1 VDFEFHPPPR
11 HRGNSTRRAA
21 GISPDSPPLPP
32 LNSRPTPAGAR
43 GGSRAGAGRGRG
55 GQGGAAA
62 VPTAPAAVVAEGGRG
77 EGRGEGSGGGTGTVG
92 VAWRAPRPPAPPAL
106 PRRFQYIL
114 AYIITSQYIPQALLN
129 TSCLISIHPIHP
141 LLDLQNSRQYILQ
154 FFNTSLDTSWHDSST
169 SFNTSCHENNTSD
182 TSFNT
187 LEYILP
193 FFNISDVLD
202 DVFDVLTS
210 NTSFDTSQ
218 YILLIF

>member
-1 VDFEFHPPPR
+1 LKELLEAVWTSNFTRRTAGIRPDAPLEFHL
-11 HRGNSTRRAA
+11 TRRR
-21 GISPDSPPLPP
+21 
-32 LNSRPTPAGAR
+32 RPRWTLCPR
-43 GGSRAGAGRGRG
+43 RRGRG
-55 GQGGAAA
+55 PGGGGAGG
-62 VPTAPAAVVAEGGRG
+62 EGQQPSPPPWPLRG
-77 EGRGEGSGGGTGTVG
+77 ERGGERRGERVGTGG
-92 VAWRAPRPPAPPAL
+92 VAWRASRPPAPPAL

-141 LLDLQNSRQYILQ
+141 LLDLQYSRQYILQ
-154 FFNTSLDTSWHDSST
+154 FFNTSLDTSCHDNST

-193 FFNISDVLD
+193 FFNTSDVLD
-202 DVFDVLTS
+202 DVLDVLTS

>member
-1 VDFEFHPPPR
+1 MWTSNFTRRTAGFRPDAPLEFHL
-11 HRGNSTRRAA
+11 TRRRRPRWTL
-21 GISPDSPPLPP
+21 SP
-32 LNSRPTPAGAR
+32 RRRAR

-55 GQGGAAA
+55 GRGGAAA
-62 VPTAPAAVVAEGGRG
+62 VPTAPAVVAAEG
-77 EGRGEGSGGGTGTVG
+77 GEGSGASTGTGG

-114 AYIITSQYIPQALLN
+114 AYIISSQYIPQALLN

-141 LLDLQNSRQYILQ
+141 LLDLQYSRQYILQ

-193 FFNISDVLD
+193 FFNTSDVLD
-202 DVFDVLTS
+202 DVLDVLTS
-210 NTSFDTSQ
+210 DTSFNTSQ